1 MIFSPG
7 DWFDFDPWLGGQELR
22 KGGQLLGSEV
32 FEDREGQDWPDAEL
46 ATDSLL
52 VKLRRAPKI
61 SGEHPLR
68 RQDML
73 DGSDLASRLPHLRD
87 IEYEVVCIDIVDKCL
102 PRHIKYAS
110 PHRIDSDWPDALAPR
125 PCLQVVPRE
134 HLHLPEPHGKQQ
146 ESNEYQNCAEE
157 CSSAHHLLIHG
168 TCCLSIGAL
177 LSHRLRSFD
186 MAGLSLSRLWRFHGD
201 SWHQLFQNPDYQR
214 HKD

>member
-1 MIFSPG
+1 MAAQLLLRNALGIDVDCKMEIVSVLGILRRADCLPCIPDWIHKQQFRPRLSRQLLVKGLLEPAAPTQFRGCIEPWQILEDIIAVRLDTPRISQDMAQDAGIMIFSLG
-7 DWFDFDPWLGGQELR
+7 NWFDFDPWLGGQELR

-32 FEDREGQDWPDAEL
+32 FEDREGQDWPDAKL

-110 PHRIDSDWPDALAPR
+110 PH
-125 PCLQVVPRE
+125 
-134 HLHLPEPHGKQQ
+134 
-146 ESNEYQNCAEE
+146 
-157 CSSAHHLLIHG
+157 
-168 TCCLSIGAL
+168 
-177 LSHRLRSFD
+177 
-186 MAGLSLSRLWRFHGD
+186 
-201 SWHQLFQNPDYQR
+201 
-214 HKD
+214 